1 MVFTSRLSH
10 FESDRLGCCQLKKLY
25 YYNEYLSFIFIPLI
39 VQTDMGTA
47 LHEAALYGKLD
58 VVKVLLERGT
68 V

>member
-1 MVFTSRLSH
+1 MIDWVTVN
-10 FESDRLGCCQLKKLY
+10 LKISIIIM
-25 YYNEYLSFIFIPLI
+25 NICLSFLIPLI

>member
-1 MVFTSRLSH
+1 MIDWVTVNLKSSIIIMNICLS
-10 FESDRLGCCQLKKLY
+10 
-25 YYNEYLSFIFIPLI
+25 LI